1 MFRRRFPF
9 RKDSRLPKQLQRAMA
24 AEAEA
29 TREAK
34 AKIIRSDA
42 ELKATKYLTRAAE
55 VINESSGGMQL
66 RYLQV
71 RMNDVQC
78 AGASKDPFETYDYEG
93 YTRYWRRAAH
103 IPLILAHHMP

>member
-1 MFRRRFPF
+1 
-9 RKDSRLPKQLQRAMA
+9 MA

-42 ELKATKYLTRAAE
+42 ELKSTKYLTRAAE

-71 RMNDVQC
+71 RMNDMQ
-78 AGASKDPFETYDYEG
+78 
-93 YTRYWRRAAH
+93 
-103 IPLILAHHMP
+103 

>member
-1 MFRRRFPF
+1 MELGENLSVRLQKRVLLFRRRFPF

-71 RMNDVQC
+71 RMNDMSC
-78 AGASKDPFETYDYEG
+78 AGHQK
-93 YTRYWRRAAH
+93 TR
-103 IPLILAHHMP
+103 